1 MKRGLMIGGR
11 LVTGLA
17 AGAFLIAAL
26 PAFAD
31 DAQIQRRVEARLE
44 KAKLESQGDV
54 RVAVHDGAVTLN
66 GAVTTVAARR
76 AAAKAARKE
85 AKVVENQLKV
95 LPEEERADADVSKDV
110 RKAILRYPRYTVF
123 DSVEYAVQD
132 GVVILQGSVR
142 QPWRS
147 SDIDNEIARIAG
159 VREVRN
165 EIAVQGVSSFDDSLR
180 RQLYRRIYGSVDSV
194 MGTYASM
201 ANPPVRII
209 VDKGKVTLTGYVS
222 SPVQR
227 TLVGN
232 IARQTL
238 AFEVTNRIQVDGEPP
253 AADRQKQTQS

>member
-1 MKRGLMIGGR
+1 MIGGR
-11 LVTGLA
+11 LLAGLA
-17 AGAFLIAAL
+17 AGALLIAAL

-44 KAKLESQGDV
+44 KAKLGNQGDV

-66 GAVTTVAARR
+66 GAVTTVSARR

-85 AKVVENQLKV
+85 AKVVENRLKV
-95 LPEEERADADVSKDV
+95 LPEERADADVSKDV
-110 RKAILRYPRYTVF
+110 RSAILRYPRYTVF
-123 DSVEYAVQD
+123 DSVEYAVND

-142 QPWRS
+142 QPWRR
-147 SDIDNEIARIAG
+147 SDIDDQIARIAG

-238 AFEVTNRIQVDGEPP
+238 AFEVTNRIQIEGEPP
-253 AADRQKQTQS
+253 AADRQAQTQS